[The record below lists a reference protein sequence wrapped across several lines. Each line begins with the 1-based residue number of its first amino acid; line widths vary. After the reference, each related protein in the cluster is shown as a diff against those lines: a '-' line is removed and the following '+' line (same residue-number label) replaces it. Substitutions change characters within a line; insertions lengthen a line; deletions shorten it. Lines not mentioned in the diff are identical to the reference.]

1 MNSAQ
6 GTSIVVV
13 GVDGSET
20 ASRAA
25 RTAADLARARGG
37 ALHVVSAYGQRG
49 EVQTVKAEGEE
60 VVLRHLEIAETDAQ
74 QEVAALRREYPDLEL
89 VAAAADGKPAEALVK
104 YAETVDAGVIVVG
117 NKRVQG
123 LARLL
128 GSVAADVAHKAHC
141 DVYIAH
147 TKH

>member
-1 MNSAQ
+1 VRAQQQARRDFAHPSMEKERTMNSAQ

-25 RTAADLARARGG
+25 RTAANLARARGSS
-37 ALHVVSAYGQRG
+37 LHVVSAYGQRG

-60 VVLRHLEIAETDAQ
+60 VVLRHLEIAEADAQ

-104 YAETVDAGVIVVG
+104 YAETV
-117 NKRVQG
+117 
-123 LARLL
+123 
-128 GSVAADVAHKAHC
+128 
-141 DVYIAH
+141 
-147 TKH
+147 